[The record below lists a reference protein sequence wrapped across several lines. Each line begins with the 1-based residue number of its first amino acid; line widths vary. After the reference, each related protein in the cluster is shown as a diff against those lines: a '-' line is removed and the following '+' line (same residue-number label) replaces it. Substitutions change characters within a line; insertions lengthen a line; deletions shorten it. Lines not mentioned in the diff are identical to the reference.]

1 MTGIVALLL
10 FAFFALVGYAVS
22 GWAQDR
28 EETKEALGRR
38 LTTMTGASVGPSSAA
53 LIKDRRLSRIGPLNA
68 LLQQLGFTKKL
79 VRLIRQA
86 GLQKRAGEVLLYMLL
101 LAAAAF
107 LLVTLFVGKMAF
119 AMLAA
124 VIGGLLPLMIVLRMR
139 RKRLALFGEQL
150 PDALDLIRAALQA
163 GHGFLSALQVVAEE
177 FPDPIASE
185 LTEVAEE
192 IRLGLTVREALQH
205 LTERMEDPNLPILAT
220 GVVITQ
226 EVGGNLAEVLDNI
239 SYTIRE
245 RFKLLREVRVLTAQG
260 RLSGMVL
267 TGLPFFVAVCLIL
280 FNPEYFKPMMES
292 RTGLYMIGYG
302 ICSIVLGHVLI
313 QRIVR
318 IKV

>member
-1 MTGIVALLL
+1 
-10 FAFFALVGYAVS
+10 
-22 GWAQDR
+22 
-28 EETKEALGRR
+28 
-38 LTTMTGASVGPSSAA
+38 
-53 LIKDRRLSRIGPLNA
+53 
-68 LLQQLGFTKKL
+68 
-79 VRLIRQA
+79 
-86 GLQKRAGEVLLYMLL
+86 
-101 LAAAAF
+101 
-107 LLVTLFVGKMAF
+107 
-119 AMLAA
+119 
-124 VIGGLLPLMIVLRMR
+124 
-139 RKRLALFGEQL
+139 
-150 PDALDLIRAALQA
+150 
-163 GHGFLSALQVVAEE
+163 VAEE

-205 LTERMEDPNLPILAT
+205 LNERMEDPNLPILAT

-267 TGLPFFVAVCLIL
+267 TALPFFVAVALIL
-280 FNPEYFKPMMES
+280 FNPDYFRPMMES
-292 RTGLYMIGYG
+292 KQGLYMTGYG
-302 ICSIVLGHVLI
+302 LCSILLGHILI

>member
-38 LTTMTGASVGPSSAA
+38 LTTMTGAPVGGASAA
-53 LIKDRRLSRIGPLNA
+53 LIKDRRLSRIGPLNV
-68 LLQQLGFTKKL
+68 LLQQLGVTKNL
-79 VRLIRQA
+79 VRVIRQA
-86 GLQKRAGEVLLYMLL
+86 GLQKRVGEVVLYMLL

-107 LLVTLFVGKMAF
+107 LLVTLFVGKTAF
-119 AMLAA
+119 AAMAA
-124 VIGGLLPLMIVLRMR
+124 VIAGLLPLMIVLRLR

-267 TGLPFFVAVCLIL
+267 TALPFFVAVALIL
-280 FNPEYFKPMMES
+280 FNPEYFRPMMES
-292 RTGLYMIGYG
+292 KQGLYMTGYG
-302 ICSIVLGHVLI
+302 LCSIVLGHILI

>member
-1 MTGIVALLL
+1 MFGMVALLL
-10 FAFFALVGYAVS
+10 FAAFALLGYAVS
-22 GWAQDR
+22 GWAQER
-28 EETKEALGRR
+28 EEAKEALGRR
-38 LTTMTGASVGPSSAA
+38 LTTMTGTPVGTATTVVM
-53 LIKDRRLSRIGPLNA
+53 KDRRLSRIGLLNA
-68 LLQQLGFTKKL
+68 LLQRLAVTKNL
-79 VRLIRQA
+79 IRVIRQA
-86 GLQKRAGEVLLYMLL
+86 GLNKRVGEVLLYMPL
-101 LAAAAF
+101 LASAAF
-107 LLVTLFVGKMAF
+107 LLVTLLIGKMLF
-119 AMLAA
+119 AVVAA
-124 VIGGLLPLMIVLRMR
+124 VIAGLFPLMMVMRLR
-139 RKRLALFGEQL
+139 RKRMGLFAEQL

-177 FPDPIASE
+177 FPDPIAAE

-205 LTERMEDPNLPILAT
+205 LVERMEDPNLPILAT

-267 TGLPFFVAVCLIL
+267 TALPFLVATCLIL
-280 FNPEYFKPMMES
+280 FNPEYFKPMIET
-292 RTGLYMIGYG
+292 RAGIYMMGYG
-302 ICSIVLGHVLI
+302 ILSILLGHFVI

>member
-28 EETKEALGRR
+28 EEAKEALGRR
-38 LTTMTGASVGPSSAA
+38 LTTMTGASVGAASAA
-53 LIKDRRLSRIGPLNA
+53 LMKDRRLSRIGLFNA
-68 LLQQLGFTKKL
+68 ILQHLAITKKR
-79 VRLIRQA
+79 V
-86 GLQKRAGEVLLYMLL
+86 GEVLLYVPL

-107 LLVTLFVGKMAF
+107 IAATLLLGKLMF
-119 AMLAA
+119 AVLAA
-124 VIGGLLPLMIVLRMR
+124 VFAGLLPLMIVLRLR
-139 RKRLALFGEQL
+139 RRRMALFGEQL

-205 LTERMEDPNLPILAT
+205 LTERMEDPNPPTLAT

-245 RFKLLREVRVLTAQG
+245 RFKLLREV
-260 RLSGMVL
+260 
-267 TGLPFFVAVCLIL
+267 
-280 FNPEYFKPMMES
+280 
-292 RTGLYMIGYG
+292 
-302 ICSIVLGHVLI
+302 
-313 QRIVR
+313 
-318 IKV
+318 